1 MMAVLV
7 MVLLI
12 AAFLLL
18 LVVRAAAFRP
28 AQARASHAP
37 VPCEV
42 DQEAAVDH
50 LAQMVRIPTVSNA
63 DPARFDEAQFA
74 AFRALLPKLYIPM
87 SLPYADANSLTTP
100 NCCCTGREKAAPR
113 R

>member
-28 AQARASHAP
+28 AQAGASHAP

-74 AFRALLPKLYIPM
+74 AFRALCRSSIPM
-87 SLPYADANSLTTP
+87 SLPYADANSSTTP
-100 NCCCTGREKAAPR
+100 NCCCTGRERAAPR

>member
-74 AFRALLPKLYIPM
+74 AFRALLPKLLSQCLCRM
-87 SLPYADANSLTTP
+87 RMRTA
-100 NCCCTGREKAAPR
+100 
-113 R
+113 